1 MYLRAFK
8 ANAQDPTL
16 RDHHYDEDDP
26 IYSVSLGL
34 ARLDSVPDAAPDVI
48 GSFTTH
54 SSEDTLQPASL
65 VATRTT
71 SVSPAPDVKRM
82 GTEA

>member
-8 ANAQDPTL
+8 AYAKDPTL
-16 RDHHYDEDDP
+16 RDHNYDEDDP
-26 IYSVSLGL
+26 IYRASPDL
-34 ARLDSVPDAAPDVI
+34 ARLDSVPDAAPDVL
-48 GSFTTH
+48 SFFTTN

-65 VATRTT
+65 AATRTI
-71 SVSPAPDVKRM
+71 SVSPALDVELK